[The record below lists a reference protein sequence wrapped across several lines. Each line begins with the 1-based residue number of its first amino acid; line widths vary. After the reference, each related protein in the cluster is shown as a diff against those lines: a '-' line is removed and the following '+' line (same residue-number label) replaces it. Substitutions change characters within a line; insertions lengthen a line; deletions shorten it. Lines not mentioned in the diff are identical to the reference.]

1 MLVTSIPQYI
11 QGLTNAK
18 VDLTTTDATVLYTAP
33 SGADFNASVVSSII
47 VSEDSGN
54 ADTLTLTITNGSDV
68 FSLFKVKAVGANG
81 TVELLTRDLVL
92 QSGEILNNLHTE
104 YAEFKKG
111 DDIFSLENK
120 NIILKIDAEGHEKE
134 VIQGLENN
142 LNKNSILLQIEI
154 FDKNFDVM
162 NNILK
167 DKNFNQI
174 HMIKSDGKK
183 DYYYK
188 NY

>member
-1 MLVTSIPQYI
+1 MLITSIPQYI

-81 TVELLTRDLVL
+81 TIELLTRDLVL
-92 QSGEILNNLHTE
+92 QSGEILKATAATANRLHVV
-104 YAEFKKG
+104 A
-111 DDIFSLENK
+111 S
-120 NIILKIDAEGHEKE
+120 
-134 VIQGLENN
+134 IQELSKTRVTTSA
-142 LNKNSILLQIEI
+142 LAQI
-154 FDKNFDVM
+154 
-162 NNILK
+162 
-167 DKNFNQI
+167 
-174 HMIKSDGKK
+174 
-183 DYYYK
+183 
-188 NY
+188 